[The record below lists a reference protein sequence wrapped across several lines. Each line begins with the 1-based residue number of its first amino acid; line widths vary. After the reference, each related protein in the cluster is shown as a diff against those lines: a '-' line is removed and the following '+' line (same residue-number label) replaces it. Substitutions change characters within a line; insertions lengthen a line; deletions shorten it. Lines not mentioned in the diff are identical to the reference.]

1 MSMAHI
7 PYDGSHPL
15 FRIGLA
21 PLEIANWIEVDGN
34 LAGYLDEKDRL
45 NREMPEKVFAAE
57 TGTLDAQQEV
67 LDLIANHVCERFPQ
81 TYRREADMVSIEGT
95 GRVVHLAA
103 PGTPPLLTA
112 AILVQEDLVLMR
124 KGEQGWRLAAASLC
138 FPSSWRLS
146 EKFGLALADVHGP
159 VPEFGRG
166 SRNAMMIYRIFD
178 NLQVELP
185 VWRMNWSLYSDDA
198 LYHADRSGEHI
209 KRLGKEGRADIS
221 FIRVEYQ
228 TLRKLPKSGD
238 ILFTIRIHVDPL
250 AVLDRHPDKQ
260 RIAAGFIHSLM
271 LLDAAQLAYKGLAG
285 ARESLVSRLREI
297 ECS

>member
-1 MSMAHI
+1 MSMVHT

-21 PLEIANWIEVDGN
+21 PLQLADWIEVDDRHGF
-34 LAGYLDEKDRL
+34 YLDEKERL
-45 NREMPEKVFAAE
+45 NREIPDKVFAAE
-57 TGTLDAQQEV
+57 TGTQDAQQEV
-67 LDLIANHVCERFPQ
+67 LEMIASHVCETFPQ
-81 TYRREADMVSIEGT
+81 VFQRSGERISIVET
-95 GRVVHLAA
+95 GRVVDLAE

-112 AILVQEDLVLMR
+112 ARLVQEDLVLMR
-124 KGEQGWRLAAASLC
+124 KGEDGWRLAAASLC

-166 SRNAMMIYRIFD
+166 SRNAMMIDRIFD

-185 VWRMNWSLYSDDA
+185 AWRMNWSLYSDDA

-209 KRLGKEGRADIS
+209 KRLGKDGRADIS

-250 AVLDRHPDKQ
+250 ALLATHPGRQK
-260 RIAAGFIHSLM
+260 IAAGFAG
-271 LLDAAQLAYKGLAG
+271 LLKQLDDSQLAYKGLTQ
-285 ARESLVSRLREI
+285 AREELLAKLRRF